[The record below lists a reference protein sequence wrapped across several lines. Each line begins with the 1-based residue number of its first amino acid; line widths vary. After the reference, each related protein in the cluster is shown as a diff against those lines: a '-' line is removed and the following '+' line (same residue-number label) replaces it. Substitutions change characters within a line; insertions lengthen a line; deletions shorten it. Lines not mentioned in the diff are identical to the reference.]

1 MKTTGSICIT
11 TALLI
16 TLLAMPITQA
26 APTPDYI
33 AAAVADASRPD
44 TDRERDAN
52 RKPADVIAFAG
63 LKPGDKVADFMPG
76 RGYFTKIFCKIVGDT
91 GHVYAISIPRQV
103 PPATQGAASSASS
116 SASAPPPPAP
126 DCKNVSSIR
135 LQGINRPAPELHS
148 SSDDPGWV
156 YEYWSSRPAAE
167 SFAAPESLDMIWTSE
182 NYHDLHNKGFGS
194 PDMLLVDR
202 ALLTAL
208 KPGGILMIEDHAAAA
223 GSGARDTDTL
233 HRIDPEQV
241 KKEVIA
247 AGFVFVGESKVLR
260 SKDDPH
266 NAKAH
271 EMHDKTDRFLF
282 KFRKP

>member
-1 MKTTGSICIT
+1 MQ
-11 TALLI
+11 A
-16 TLLAMPITQA
+16 TQA
-26 APTPDYI
+26 EPIPDYI
-33 AAAVADASRPD
+33 ATAVADASRPD

-52 RKPADVIAFAG
+52 RKPAEVIAFAG
-63 LKPGDKVADFMPG
+63 LKLGDKVADFMPG

-91 GHVYAISIPRQV
+91 GHVYAISIPRQAP
-103 PPATQGAASSASS
+103 PPAQGATSSASS
-116 SASAPPPPAP
+116 SSSAPPPLAP
-126 DCKNVSSIR
+126 DCNNVSSIR

-167 SFAAPESLDMIWTSE
+167 SFAAPEPLDMIWTSE

-202 ALLTAL
+202 ALLATL

-247 AGFVFVGESKVLR
+247 AGFVFVGENKVLR

-266 NAKAH
+266 TAKAH